1 MTIMEEFPAA
11 PIHSI
16 PTSDATRKALIV
28 LSDGKPHPK
37 IVFIEAIGDDPRW
50 VFQTLGSE
58 SLDYWKIDNVST
70 GGKGVYQLDPRHLSG
85 CPQADATARLE
96 RKRQLSERSLKQAQR
111 ESARLPRAIDTA
123 LKVRSEDQQGFDFN
137 NTESGPSAA
146 NDKDHNLAGN
156 SLDQDQDSISIVAS
170 NPNLQNG
177 VQHAD

>member
-1 MTIMEEFPAA
+1 MTIMKEFPAA

-50 VFQTLGSE
+50 VFQALGSE
-58 SLDYWKIDNVST
+58 THGYWKIDNVST
-70 GGKGVYQLDPRHLSG
+70 GGKGVYQLDPRHLSD
-85 CPQADATARLE
+85 CPQADAAARLE

-111 ESARLPRAIDTA
+111 ETARLPRAIDTA
-123 LKVRSEDQQGFDFN
+123 LKLRCEDQQGFDFN

-146 NDKDHNLAGN
+146 NDKGHNLAGN
-156 SLDQDQDSISIVAS
+156 SLDPDQDSISIVAS
-170 NPNLQNG
+170 NPNLQKG